1 MPTTD
6 TDLEFHDGYRSVF
19 RFNLERGETG
29 EGVAQHYV
37 REWLANRKDGA
48 ARIALDRWDGV
59 EPVTLPGGSRIVV
72 TSFEDE
78 RSGDYAVRYRITD
91 KADAGEYRV
100 TVSAVGDTST
110 KRPSISFVVE
120 VARSAGDSD
129 DAVYKIAPPRIVGQI
144 LDQRRVFDGHTRLQG
159 RPRTIHTTDID
170 ELVDA
175 IADPD
180 RQVAVVLAASLG
192 PEADEQWRMIVERL
206 TQGTVGTAAVYAVA
220 ANAVEALNDALP
232 EGLQTKK
239 GWIRTIAP
247 RVNFENPDVR
257 RHPSLSPDGLAG
269 ALDSRGVP
277 NPNASAWF
285 AQRPRR
291 YLLDAAMP
299 APVRRG
305 MALLSKEER
314 RTLVASRIDEQVEET
329 PTATVFPT
337 ATRRIFPKRSKHLAK
352 DKDAAHFWTTFH
364 SLVAGWLGKEE
375 VTEDSIE
382 DDLRELDRQ
391 ITRDRQAIAVN
402 EEFLSKAEADR
413 DALEVRIAE
422 LKEDGESLRAQLEE
436 ALSQSESARAESEV
450 LRERL
455 GSQPPESPTSVNVGE
470 DEGEGLSSLEAKV
483 AQVQEAPSA
492 PETNG
497 TGLREAPEHL
507 IDPRSEVLRALDLM
521 VARLDPIIEA
531 KLSPHLGS
539 YEWTEVL
546 VGLDRAR
553 GRNPGSYHRKDP
565 AAQLRMLTEKLGDL
579 GYPFDVD
586 SSRTASTNAQLLR
599 TLRNHVAHNRELTDR
614 DGSRVHDYLAI
625 LLETLGDQE
634 GAASAIAM
642 RTEVEEELWNGSRPA
657 ASTSEE
663 DLPVA
668 TPQGSD
674 KIEEQASDLKQ
685 LPQDPELEP
694 EPEPEDSFT
703 LFSSVGVAEPLYGA
717 APQRSLFDGSE
728 PATPLLGKK
737 HLDYEPWT
745 PLGKEDPE
753 LLDSPWRISSKERI
767 RGVIEQIVEA
777 EGPISMTRLV
787 ALTGREFGIQRLHAD
802 RGKILM
808 KEAKASE
815 LTIDGDLFVW
825 PDGVDPQTWT
835 QFRLSGPDV
844 EREFTEIS
852 PVEIRNAAQSVREE
866 SPDLDQVDFEFA
878 VLEIFGRKRRTEG
891 VREHLRKALALLD

>member
-1 MPTTD
+1 MPMTD
-6 TDLEFHDGYRSVF
+6 TNLEFHDGYRSVF
-19 RFNLERGETG
+19 RFNLERGETV

-100 TVSAVGDTST
+100 TVSAVGDTLA
-110 KRPSISFVVE
+110 KRSSISFVV
-120 VARSAGDSD
+120 
-129 DAVYKIAPPRIVGQI
+129 
-144 LDQRRVFDGHTRLQG
+144 
-159 RPRTIHTTDID
+159 
-170 ELVDA
+170 
-175 IADPD
+175 
-180 RQVAVVLAASLG
+180 
-192 PEADEQWRMIVERL
+192 
-206 TQGTVGTAAVYAVA
+206 
-220 ANAVEALNDALP
+220 
-232 EGLQTKK
+232 
-239 GWIRTIAP
+239 
-247 RVNFENPDVR
+247 
-257 RHPSLSPDGLAG
+257 
-269 ALDSRGVP
+269 
-277 NPNASAWF
+277 
-285 AQRPRR
+285 
-291 YLLDAAMP
+291 
-299 APVRRG
+299 
-305 MALLSKEER
+305 
-314 RTLVASRIDEQVEET
+314 
-329 PTATVFPT
+329 
-337 ATRRIFPKRSKHLAK
+337 
-352 DKDAAHFWTTFH
+352 
-364 SLVAGWLGKEE
+364 
-375 VTEDSIE
+375 
-382 DDLRELDRQ
+382 
-391 ITRDRQAIAVN
+391 
-402 EEFLSKAEADR
+402 
-413 DALEVRIAE
+413 
-422 LKEDGESLRAQLEE
+422 
-436 ALSQSESARAESEV
+436 
-450 LRERL
+450 
-455 GSQPPESPTSVNVGE
+455 
-470 DEGEGLSSLEAKV
+470 
-483 AQVQEAPSA
+483 
-492 PETNG
+492 
-497 TGLREAPEHL
+497 
-507 IDPRSEVLRALDLM
+507 
-521 VARLDPIIEA
+521 
-531 KLSPHLGS
+531 
-539 YEWTEVL
+539 
-546 VGLDRAR
+546 
-553 GRNPGSYHRKDP
+553 
-565 AAQLRMLTEKLGDL
+565 
-579 GYPFDVD
+579 
-586 SSRTASTNAQLLR
+586 TASTNAQLLR

-835 QFRLSGPDV
+835 QFRPNAPDV
-844 EREFTEIS
+844 DREFTEIS
-852 PVEIRNAAQSVREE
+852 PVEIRNAARAVREE
-866 SPDLDQVDFEFA
+866 NPDLEQDAFERA
-878 VLEIFGRKRRTEG
+878 VLDVFGRKRRTEA

>member
-19 RFNLERGETG
+19 RFNLERGETV

-37 REWLANRKDGA
+37 REWLANRKNGA

-59 EPVTLPGGSRIVV
+59 EPVTLPGGTQIVV

-78 RSGDYAVRYRITD
+78 RSGDHAVRYRITD

-100 TVSAVGDTST
+100 TVSAVGETSA

-314 RTLVASRIDEQVEET
+314 RTLVASRIDEQVEDT

-337 ATRRIFPKRSKHLAK
+337 ATRRIFPKRSQHLAR
-352 DKDAAHFWTTFH
+352 DKEMARFWTTLY
-364 SLVAGWLGKEE
+364 SLIAGWLGKEE

-391 ITRDRQAIAVN
+391 IVRDRQAITVH
-402 EEFLSKAEADR
+402 EEFLSRAEADR

-422 LKEDGESLRAQLEE
+422 LKEEGELLRAQLEE
-436 ALSQSESARAESEV
+436 ALSQGA
-450 LRERL
+450 
-455 GSQPPESPTSVNVGE
+455 GDDQGH
-470 DEGEGLSSLEAKV
+470 GLSSLEAKV
-483 AQVQEAPSA
+483 TRVEAGASDSDS
-492 PETNG
+492 NG
-497 TGLREAPEHL
+497 VDVREVPDHS
-507 IDPRSEVLRALDLM
+507 IDPRSEIRRALDLM
-521 VARLDPIIEA
+521 VARVDPIIEVVVG
-531 KLSPHLGS
+531 PYIGDH
-539 YEWTEVL
+539 EWTEVL
-546 VGLDRAR
+546 SELDYAR
-553 GRNPGSYHRKDP
+553 GKPRGIYLRRDP
-565 AAQLRMLTEKLGDL
+565 AAQLRMLTERLGSL
-579 GYPFDVD
+579 GFPFEADTN
-586 SSRTASTNAQLLR
+586 RTVSTAGQELR
-599 TLRNHVAHNRELTDR
+599 ALRNFEAHGYELEDM
-614 DGSRVHDYLAI
+614 DGFRAHDYLVR
-625 LLETLGDQE
+625 LLRALGDDE
-634 GAASAIAM
+634 GAAVALGM
-642 RTEVEEELWNGSRPA
+642 RIEVEEALWSGALAPRATVDADPDLDHDPAPAPASASASR
-657 ASTSEE
+657 
-663 DLPVA
+663 
-668 TPQGSD
+668 
-674 KIEEQASDLKQ
+674 EEQPGANADSPA
-685 LPQDPELEP
+685 LPEVAVVDP
-694 EPEPEDSFT
+694 
-703 LFSSVGVAEPLYGA
+703 LFGGSA
-717 APQRSLFDGSE
+717 QRSLFDSSE
-728 PATPLLGKK
+728 PDAPLLVQK

-745 PLGKEDPE
+745 KLGEEDPE
-753 LLDSPWRISSKERI
+753 LLNNPWRINARKRI
-767 RGVIEQIVEA
+767 QSVIEQIVEV
-777 EGPISMTRLV
+777 EGPIALSRL
-787 ALTGREFGIQRLHAD
+787 ATLAGREFGIRRLHAD
-802 RGKILM
+802 REKILV
-808 KEAKASE
+808 KEAKASG
-815 LTIDGDLFVW
+815 LTIDGDRFVW
-825 PDGVDPQTWT
+825 PEGVDPETWT
-835 QFRLSGPDV
+835 QFRPNAQDV
-844 EREFTEIS
+844 DREFTEIS

-866 SPDLDQVDFEFA
+866 NSDLDQDDFELA
-878 VLEIFGRKRRTEG
+878 VLEIFGRKRRTEA
-891 VREHLRKALALLD
+891 VRAHLSKALALLD